1 VGLTEKIDE
10 QVNALLDLFCSKTI
24 QLGSFLFCIFGQFL
38 DQLTT
43 QINLN
48 FLGCVEINPYAA
60 SIITHPIMIFV
71 EIGIFSVVWLIPYN
85 LTKITKHAGPLML
98 MGFVFGTAKIAAA
111 IHNISLWF
119 WR

>member
-1 VGLTEKIDE
+1 MGLTEKIDE

-43 QINLN
+43 QININ
-48 FLGCVEINPYAA
+48 FLECMETNPYVAP
-60 SIITHPIMIFV
+60 IITSPIMIFV
-71 EIGIFSVVWLIPYN
+71 EIGFFSVVWLIPYT
-85 LTKITKHAGPLML
+85 LTKITKHASPLML
-98 MGFVFGTAKIAAA
+98 MGFLFGMSKIFAS
-111 IHNISLWF
+111 IHNIALWF